1 MDKAHVEDARR
12 KREEIQELQNRSRG
26 MLRIVAA
33 GGRSTSQAAPEE
45 TQSEVKLLRA
55 ELKDQMAR
63 QKHELA
69 ACRKSIHEL
78 SIQRTKS
85 EASISVAQEAAS
97 ENRLAEKSCQLR
109 WQSEHRMW
117 SEERRRL
124 KAANQRHLQEEVDRF
139 EQCRQR
145 MSQEMMS
152 SRRKLEGEA
161 RESKQRQ
168 RAAEGKLKRMEEAE
182 EVHLARSGEVAEA
195 RFLQETAAHEAHR
208 LREQLG
214 QAEAEVL
221 AQQMD
226 FRRQADASARLQD
239 SFRLELVAAASAREA
254 MVRDWHSQKRHLL
267 QAMAADRRAEEEIA
281 EEQAGLAEQAALVA
295 AERALEV
302 QRLQGL
308 CEDGQHD
315 VRKLQEDVT
324 MLEDAER
331 TLIGELSWQKEM
343 QEEDMARL
351 HSACEKSLEGLP
363 LEFYQELC
371 SQESG
376 DARKVPMTVTRY
388 GHMLEA
394 VGGCV
399 KTLLR
404 ENAELQ
410 EARRSCLASSPL
422 MQSSDSG
429 VSLTH
434 LALTPLSS
442 CALGRDSNT
451 DRNRS
456 ATASAVG
463 VRPRD
468 HHRDAPELTRQVF
481 AAHQELAQSR
491 EEMRQFMVQRDLERE
506 MSARKSSLEMLRTQE
521 LSELSDQNQKYL
533 AELQVLREEVRS
545 KQELDDPTAQVMAQ
559 AKISTA
565 VLAEEVLPVSRTVR
579 ISRAGCDAPSSLLST
594 ASRSPGD
601 AQVWPAE
608 TLSPA
613 PDEIGKSRW
622 RRDGSRDTSAT
633 ETSESSVLGKLPS
646 RVWKSRS
653 RDISGI
659 CQEADGLV
667 QPVPSTSEGDS
678 ARSRMQARAK
688 ATTLQRAFSCAEQL
702 CERQH
707 YAEALPLLEE
717 VAQYC
722 DGSPEVL
729 GATRMKMSDVWAYMG
744 VASQA
749 EGVTEKAIAA
759 YRNAIREDSCL
770 HVCHANL
777 AMLLSF
783 QEEHKE
789 AQHHMSLAMAID
801 PENQAY
807 ANLAVELRNALQ
819 AGT

>member
-1 MDKAHVEDARR
+1 
-12 KREEIQELQNRSRG
+12 

-33 GGRSTSQAAPEE
+33 GGRASQAPEE

-55 ELKDQMAR
+55 ELQDQMAR

-124 KAANQRHLQEEVDRF
+124 KAANQRNLQEEVDRF

-161 RESKQRQ
+161 REARQRQ

-182 EVHLARSGEVAEA
+182 EVHLSHAGEVAEA
-195 RFLQETAAHEAHR
+195 RFLQETAAQEAQR

-226 FRRQADASARLQD
+226 FRRQVDASARLQD

-267 QAMAADRRAEEEIA
+267 QAIAADRKAEEEIA

-315 VRKLQEDVT
+315 VQKLREDVA

-343 QEEDMARL
+343 REEDIARL
-351 HSACEKSLEGLP
+351 HTACEKSLEGLP

-376 DARKVPMTVTRY
+376 DLRKVPMTVTRY

-410 EARRSCLASSPL
+410 EARRSSLASSPL

-442 CALGRDSNT
+442 CALGRDSNS

-456 ATASAVG
+456 STASAA
-463 VRPRD
+463 RPRE

-506 MSARKSSLEMLRTQE
+506 MSARRSSLEMLRTQE

-545 KQELDDPTAQVMAQ
+545 KQEFDDTKAQVMGPAML
-559 AKISTA
+559 STA
-565 VLAEEVLPVSRTVR
+565 VLAEEELEKVNRTVR
-579 ISRAGCDAPSSLLST
+579 ISRAGCDATSSLLST
-594 ASRSPGD
+594 SKSLGEAH
-601 AQVWPAE
+601 VWPVE

-613 PDEIGKSRW
+613 PDEITKSRW
-622 RRDGSRDTSAT
+622 RRDGSRDASA
-633 ETSESSVLGKLPS
+633 ETCESSVLGKVPS

-653 RDISGI
+653 RDSCGTG
-659 CQEADGLV
+659 QEVEGLV
-667 QPVPSTSEGDS
+667 QPMPSTSEGDS
-678 ARSRMQARAK
+678 DRARMQAAK
-688 ATTLQRAFSCAEQL
+688 ATTLERAFCCAEQL
-702 CERQH
+702 CERQQ

-722 DGSPEVL
+722 DGSPEML
-729 GATRMKMSDVWAYMG
+729 GTTRMKMSDVWAYIG

-749 EGVTEKAIAA
+749 EGLTEKSIAS
-759 YRNAIREDSCL
+759 YRKAIREDSAL

-783 QEEHKE
+783 QEEHME
-789 AQHHMSLAMAID
+789 AQHHMSLALAID
-801 PENQAY
+801 PQNHAY
-807 ANLAVELRNALQ
+807 ANLAMELRNALQ